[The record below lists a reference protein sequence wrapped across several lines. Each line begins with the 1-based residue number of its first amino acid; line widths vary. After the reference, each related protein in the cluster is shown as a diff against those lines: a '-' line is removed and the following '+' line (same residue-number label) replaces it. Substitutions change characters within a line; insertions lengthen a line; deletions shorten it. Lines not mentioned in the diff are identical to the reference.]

1 MNATIVVI
9 NIFQVL
15 FMETDKFLI
24 CRILCSSALE
34 VEVTGAGFCLGGGG
48 AGGSTTFVTVIMFP
62 ICGSAAAWARGCDL
76 PPPRGVFARLW
87 TGSSRAFLLA
97 AGAGAGTCCSCCCCC
112 GGPGRESGATCCRGA
127 VLARGEVAY
136 GGTSR
141 GWYTLGDGWAC
152 GGGYAGLRCWD
163 GCGDTGFLAGG
174 ATLMNLG
181 CCCSGCCWYCCCC

>member
-1 MNATIVVI
+1 MKPESTAKSGPISTII
-9 NIFQVL
+9 PSL
-15 FMETDKFLI
+15 
-24 CRILCSSALE
+24 RILRSSSDSSSNP
-34 VEVTGAGFCLGGGG
+34 CN
-48 AGGSTTFVTVIMFP
+48 
-62 ICGSAAAWARGCDL
+62 L

-87 TGSSRAFLLA
+87 TGGSRAFLLA

-181 CCCSGCCWYCCCC
+181 CCCSGCCWFCCCCC

>member
-1 MNATIVVI
+1 MNVMYVVI

-15 FMETDKFLI
+15 LMDTDKFLI

-76 PPPRGVFARLW
+76 PPPPRGVFARLW
-87 TGSSRAFLLA
+87 TGGSRAFLLA

-112 GGPGRESGATCCRGA
+112 GGPGRGS
-127 VLARGEVAY
+127 
-136 GGTSR
+136 
-141 GWYTLGDGWAC
+141 
-152 GGGYAGLRCWD
+152 
-163 GCGDTGFLAGG
+163 
-174 ATLMNLG
+174 
-181 CCCSGCCWYCCCC
+181 